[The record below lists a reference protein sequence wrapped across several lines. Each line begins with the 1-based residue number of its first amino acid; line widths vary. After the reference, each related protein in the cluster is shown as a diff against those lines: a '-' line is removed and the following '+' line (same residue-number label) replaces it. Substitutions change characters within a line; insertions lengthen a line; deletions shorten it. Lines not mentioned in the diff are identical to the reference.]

1 MKLKKLI
8 VQGFGPFRTAQTIDF
23 AALGANGLFMIS
35 GPTGSGKTA
44 ILDAICFALYG
55 ETTAEGQAKGNVDG
69 RSGDELRCSRCQPA
83 DKTEVE
89 LEFSAG
95 DSTYRITRNPAYIR
109 SATRGGGKTPERAKT
124 AIWKQSQADPAE
136 WDPVETRR
144 IFDVNEKVQEITGLT
159 VDQFRRVIILPQ
171 GRFRDVLIADYDTRL
186 DMLKR
191 IFGTEVYKDFE
202 TVTAEKYK
210 GAKNLCDTNKNKL
223 EAVRQTQPWARA
235 IIDRSS
241 VNDIVDAR
249 AKESEDA
256 LAIAQTSR
264 STVDETLATKNQA
277 LGEANEVNAI
287 AKSAQAA
294 ATELEKARRCLVEAN
309 PKRAE
314 LTNARNAQTPIEKLR
329 DLDKLAQQLL
339 EKKAVNP
346 AIASAEQRARTQLAD
361 CEVARDNA
369 LAKKTQGIPMH
380 QRMGAITVELKEIER
395 KKSLHSAATA
405 QLSEAEIKANAALE
419 AHKKCAAL
427 LNAGKTKITTL
438 DAKLLE
444 ASQKFAQGIA
454 ARLARALKPQRPC
467 AVCGSPDHPDP
478 AKPSSD
484 AVEKEI
490 VDQAQAERDEQ
501 HGVIQ
506 ELEGKL
512 AKAATERD
520 RTETEFEQ
528 KRVVLEN
535 ASKIADNATLKN
547 EHEELSKK
555 LKALEDA
562 YALECRNFDSAS
574 KSSNAAHTALEK
586 LQSDIERLTNEV
598 ETADATYT
606 QAMAASEFT
615 SKEDL
620 EAASRSKNIIE
631 QIDQELKK
639 IDRRLTEATAT
650 HNALQ
655 TQLAGRVATDV
666 TALMKEVSDLEE
678 QRSKADKEILL
689 HTTESQTLR
698 TFGAE
703 FATALT
709 ALTKSEADLR
719 TVELLHKI
727 VSGESSEDR
736 LSLHAWVLGA
746 VLDRILVQASEI
758 MRPLSHG
765 RYELVRVQGAQDK
778 RMAAGLDIEVF
789 DNNTG
794 TSRAARTLS
803 GGETFLASL
812 SLALALAE
820 VAQAYHGAR
829 PLDTVFI
836 DEGFGALDSD
846 ALDTAM
852 TALTALRDKGR
863 IVGIISH
870 VEEVKRQI
878 PCQLQ
883 VTRDPVTKDSSI
895 LARG

>member
-55 ETTAEGQAKGNVDG
+55 ETTSEGQAEGNVDG
-69 RSGDELRCSRCQPA
+69 RSGDELRCSRCQPT

-109 SATRGGGKTPERAKT
+109 SAKRGGGETPQSAN
-124 AIWKQSQADPAE
+124 ASIWKHSQDDPSK
-136 WDPVETRR
+136 WDAVETRR
-144 IFDVNEKVQEITGLT
+144 ISDVNEKVQEITGLT

-171 GRFRDVLIADYDTRL
+171 GRFRDVLIADYDTRE

-191 IFGTEVYKDFE
+191 IFGTEVYERFE
-202 TVTAEKYK
+202 FFIAEKFK
-210 GAKNLCDTNKNKL
+210 AAKNLCDTNKNKL
-223 EAVRQTQPWARA
+223 EAAIQNQPWAGE
-235 IIDRSS
+235 IDRSG

-256 LAIAQTSR
+256 LALAQTSR
-264 STVDETLATKNQA
+264 RTVDATLATKNQA

-287 AKSAQAA
+287 AKSAQTA
-294 ATELEKARRCLVEAN
+294 ATELEQAQRCSVEAN

-314 LTNARNAQTPIEKLR
+314 LTNARNAQTPIEKLTASNQ
-329 DLDKLAQQLL
+329 LAQQLSAKNA
-339 EKKAVNP
+339 EHPAV
-346 AIASAEQRARTQLAD
+346 ASAEQSARTHLATCD
-361 CEVARDNA
+361 ALRTIA
-369 LAKKTQGIPMH
+369 LAAHLQGAQM
-380 QRMGAITVELKEIER
+380 RERRGAINAELEEIER
-395 KKSLHSAATA
+395 KKAARSAATG
-405 QLSEAEIKANAALE
+405 QLSGAEIKATVALE
-419 AHKKCAAL
+419 AYEKCAARFK
-427 LNAGKTKITTL
+427 AGEAKIATL
-438 DAKLLE
+438 DAKLRE

-454 ARLARALKPQRPC
+454 ARLARDLQLQLPC
-467 AVCGSPDHPDP
+467 AVCGSLDHPAP
-478 AKPSSD
+478 AQPSSD

-490 VDQAQAERDEQ
+490 VDQVQAELDEQ
-501 HGVIQ
+501 RGMIQ
-506 ELEGKL
+506 ELQDQL
-512 AKAATERD
+512 ATAATERD
-520 RTETEFEQ
+520 RAATERDE
-528 KRVVLEN
+528 KRVAFTS
-535 ASKIADNATLKN
+535 ASTITDDALLKIEQETLFT
-547 EHEELSKK
+547 K
-555 LKALEDA
+555 LQALDDA
-562 YALECRNFDSAS
+562 SVLECRNFDSAS
-574 KSSNAAHTALEK
+574 KSSNAAHTALEQ
-586 LQSDIERLTNEV
+586 LRSDIARLTNEAAA
-598 ETADATYT
+598 ADATYA
-606 QAMAASEFT
+606 QAMAASGFT
-615 SKEDL
+615 NKEDL
-620 EAASRSKNIIE
+620 EAASRSKGIIE
-631 QIDQELKK
+631 QIDQELTV
-639 IDRRLTEATAT
+639 IDRRLTQTTAT

-666 TALMKEVSDLEE
+666 TALIDDVSKLQA
-678 QRSKADKEILL
+678 QRSKADQDILL
-689 HTTESQTLR
+689 QTTESQKLR
-698 TFGAE
+698 SFGAE
-703 FATALT
+703 FAAAFAAL
-709 ALTKSEADLR
+709 AKSEADFR
-719 TVELLHKI
+719 TAALLNEI
-727 VSGESSEDR
+727 VIGKNSEAR

-765 RYELVRVQGAQDK
+765 RYELVRGEGAKDK
-778 RMAAGLDIEVF
+778 RIAAGLDIEVL

-794 TSRAARTLS
+794 TRRAARTLS

-852 TALTALRDKGR
+852 KALTALRDKGR

-870 VEEVKRQI
+870 IEEVKRQI

-883 VTRDPVTKDSSI
+883 VTRDPVTYDSSV
-895 LARG
+895 LVRL